1 MSQHDTSEDNGE
13 QPVTDDA
20 DSAPANAG
28 VERQDAED
36 AATEA
41 PEPPPEGERAEDAAT
56 EAPEPPPEAERV
68 QDAAPKTRRSRRS
81 FAVVLALAF
90 VLFLAGAAGYL
101 RWQYLQFYQV
111 LDQAYSDTTTSL
123 QVVLSNVRAVE
134 DRLAELVTANEATR
148 GLATDVGERVSTLPG
163 RILDLEERL
172 NALQGVPEDAR
183 RRWLRTEVEYYLTVA
198 NVELTL
204 AGRWDNAT
212 SALLFA
218 DQKLLDLANPAF
230 SGVRERIAAE
240 LAALRAVR
248 RPDVEGLSYSLGGLT
263 KSGRALPLLST
274 SPSNFAADRDV
285 PEETASGLA
294 RLWLSVKNAVAGMV
308 SIERRDELV
317 VRSLSTE
324 EQALLRQQLELEL
337 ALARLGLVS
346 GQSEV
351 FRQSVMAARE
361 LLARHFDTAEV
372 GVGSAIAL
380 LGEMALLDIAPERPD
395 ISGSLS
401 LLRSLADR
409 DN

>member
-1 MSQHDTSEDNGE
+1 MSQHDTSEDNGKE
-13 QPVTDDA
+13 PVTDDA
-20 DSAPANAG
+20 ADAAANAG
-28 VERQDAED
+28 VESQDAEA

-41 PEPPPEGERAEDAAT
+41 PESS
-56 EAPEPPPEAERV
+56 PEAEGAGV
-68 QDAAPKTRRSRRS
+68 EKPKTRRGRRQI
-81 FAVVLALAF
+81 AVGLALAF
-90 VLFLAGAAGYL
+90 VLFIVGAAGYL
-101 RWQYLQFYQV
+101 RWQYLQFYKV
-111 LDQAYSDTTTSL
+111 LDQTYSDTTISL
-123 QVVLSNVRAVE
+123 QVVLASARAVE
-134 DRLAELVTANEATR
+134 DRMVELVTANEATR

-163 RILDLEERL
+163 RLLDLEERL

-204 AGRWDNAT
+204 AGRWDNAM

-218 DQKLLDLANPAF
+218 DEKLLDLANPVF

-248 RPDVEGLSYSLGGLT
+248 LPDVEGLSHALGGLT
-263 KSGRALPLLST
+263 KSGRTLPLLST
-274 SPSNFAADRDV
+274 LPSNFTVDREV
-285 PEETASGLA
+285 PDEAASGLA
-294 RLWLSVKNAVAGMV
+294 RLWLSLKNAVAGMV

-337 ALARLGLVS
+337 LLARLSLVS

-351 FRQSVMAARE
+351 FRLSVVAAEE
-361 LLARHFDTAEV
+361 LLARHFDTGQVAVE
-372 GVGSAIAL
+372 SSIAL
-380 LGEMALLDIAPERPD
+380 LREMALLDIAPERPD

-401 LLRSLADR
+401 LLRSLAGR

>member
-1 MSQHDTSEDNGE
+1 MWVGFTLEHT
-13 QPVTDDA
+13 
-20 DSAPANAG
+20 
-28 VERQDAED
+28 
-36 AATEA
+36 
-41 PEPPPEGERAEDAAT
+41 PPRAWS
-56 EAPEPPPEAERV
+56 
-68 QDAAPKTRRSRRS
+68 SR
-81 FAVVLALAF
+81 
-90 VLFLAGAAGYL
+90 GG
-101 RWQYLQFYQV
+101 
-111 LDQAYSDTTTSL
+111 
-123 QVVLSNVRAVE
+123 
-134 DRLAELVTANEATR
+134 
-148 GLATDVGERVSTLPG
+148 G
-163 RILDLEERL
+163 R
-172 NALQGVPEDAR
+172 
-183 RRWLRTEVEYYLTVA
+183 TVA

-212 SALLFA
+212 SALQFA
-218 DQKLLDLANPAF
+218 DEKLLDLADPAF

-248 RPDVEGLSYSLGGLT
+248 RPDVEGLSYTLGGLT
-263 KSGRALPLLST
+263 ESGRTLPLLST
-274 SPSNFAADRDV
+274 MPSNFTADRDV

-294 RLWLSVKNAVAGMV
+294 RLWLSLKKAVAGMV

-337 ALARLGLVS
+337 VLARLSLVS

-351 FRQSVMAARE
+351 FRQSVMAAEE

-372 GVGSAIAL
+372 AVESAIAL

-409 DN
+409 DD

>member
-1 MSQHDTSEDNGE
+1 MSQHNTSEDNGE
-13 QPVTDDA
+13 QPVPDEA
-20 DSAPANAG
+20 AGAAANAG
-28 VERQDAED
+28 VEPQDAED
-36 AATEA
+36 AATEV
-41 PEPPPEGERAEDAAT
+41 PEPPPEAEHAADAAT
-56 EAPEPPPEAERV
+56 EVPEPPPEAERAK
-68 QDAAPKTRRSRRS
+68 DATPKTRRSRRYL
-81 FAVVLALAF
+81 AVVLAVAF
-90 VLFLAGAAGYL
+90 VLFIVGAAGYL

-111 LDQAYSDTTTSL
+111 LDQAYSDTTISL
-123 QVVLSNVRAVE
+123 QVVLANVRAVE
-134 DRLAELVTANEATR
+134 DRMADLVTANEATR
-148 GLATDVGERVSTLPG
+148 GLATDVGARVSTLPG
-163 RILDLEERL
+163 RLLDVEERL

-183 RRWLRTEVEYYLTVA
+183 RRWFRTEVEYYLTVA

-212 SALLFA
+212 SALQFA
-218 DQKLLDLANPAF
+218 DEKLLDLADPAF

-248 RPDVEGLSYSLGGLT
+248 RPDVEGLSYTLGGLT
-263 KSGRALPLLST
+263 ESGRTLPLLST
-274 SPSNFAADRDV
+274 MPSNFTADRDA

-294 RLWLSVKNAVAGMV
+294 RLWLSLKKAVAGMV

-337 ALARLGLVS
+337 VLARLSLVS

-351 FRQSVMAARE
+351 FRQSVMAAEE

-372 GVGSAIAL
+372 AVESAIAL

-409 DN
+409 DD